1 MKVLVFGKTYNIAR
15 THLLGMVDNMKY
27 GDIKK
32 IHNSI
37 NETYVELNNGD
48 TYQALG
54 ASESAR
60 GYKCD
65 KVYINKE
72 MDSHIVDR
80 IIRPMLVMS
89 ELPEEEQIV
98 VY

>member
-54 ASESAR
+54 ASDNAR
-60 GYKCD
+60 GYKFD
-65 KVYINKE
+65 KVYVNVEI
-72 MDSHIVDR
+72 DSK
-80 IIRPMLVMS
+80 IIDLIIKPMLVMS
-89 ELPEEEQIV
+89 ELPEKEQIV
-98 VY
+98 FY